1 MNCSGAINVILN
13 RFHIDSKRFRVDS
26 GQSRAIPGAL
36 LGRCQFT
43 AYSKNHGA
51 VMRDILGGIQRR
63 LVVRSRGVTF
73 GYAEVSQPHPKPCD
87 ILGGIVRVS
96 WRCPDGILKVIWGHL
111 VGILEIFS

>member
-63 LVVRSRGVTF
+63 LVVRSW
-73 GYAEVSQPHPKPCD
+73 GYPSGM
-87 ILGGIVRVS
+87 L
-96 WRCPDGILKVIWGHL
+96 RCPSRIPGLATYLGVSCAYPGDAQMV
-111 VGILEIFS
+111 S